1 MVLRNRKT
9 AKTPKLTAGSPR
21 GQTYAAKAIMAALL
35 LLQSLTVTGCGN
47 LTDQDQELT
56 PIAVLTPETWTSDGN
71 TWTRGQSLTDADQQL
86 LTRFFQLN
94 PACTG
99 SLEFE
104 GNPAMFCSGKS
115 NRRFVWTRTTVDGA
129 AWILI
134 EFVAGRVCLKNG
146 TGVPW
151 GTSSPGNL

>member
-9 AKTPKLTAGSPR
+9 ATTPKLVFGSPR
-21 GQTYAAKAIMAALL
+21 GPTYVGKAIVTGLL
-35 LLQSLTVTGCGN
+35 LFQSLTVTGCGN
-47 LTDQDQELT
+47 LTDQAQELT
-56 PIAVLTPETWTSDGN
+56 SIAVLTPETWMSDGQ

-86 LTRFFQLN
+86 LTRFFQMN
-94 PACTG
+94 PDCTG

-104 GNPAMFCSGKS
+104 GSPAVFCSGKS
-115 NRRFVWTRTTVDGA
+115 NRRFVWTRTTFDGS

-134 EFVAGRVCLKNG
+134 EFVSGRVCIKNG

-151 GTSSPGNL
+151 GTSSLGNL